1 MFFFGSRKWEGHNF
15 FRQKILKYPGPP
27 PPPPPNKKRTFPII
41 LWTSV
46 VLPTGEIFFNLFQ
59 KLEIYFHLE

>member
-1 MFFFGSRKWEGHNF
+1 MFFFGSRKWEGHDF
-15 FRQKILKYPGPP
+15 FRKKTLKYHAP

-41 LWTSV
+41 LWISI
-46 VLPTGEIFFNLFQ
+46 VLPTGEIFFNSFK